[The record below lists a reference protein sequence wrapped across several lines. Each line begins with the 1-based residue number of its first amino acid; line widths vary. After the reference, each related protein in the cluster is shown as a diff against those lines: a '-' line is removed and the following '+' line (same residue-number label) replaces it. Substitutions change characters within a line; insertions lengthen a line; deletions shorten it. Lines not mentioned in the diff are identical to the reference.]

1 LNINFP
7 MPKPKEIVLQTNLA
21 VEDCIHR
28 IQESTDSG
36 ERTLFSLSGYKGSKP
51 LLVKFDGNQFKLWK
65 RRYYRNDFSPYFY
78 GTLSA
83 ENQGTRIQ
91 GHFDINRWTKIFM
104 RIWLAGVVL
113 FTLPVLLAT
122 LRQTAHGD
130 AWVGVAVPI
139 GLIAFGILMPNFG
152 RWLGRNEEKY
162 IKDFL
167 ETTLLAQPTENEIIV
182 SQRIIDN
189 RPM

>member
-1 LNINFP
+1 VNINFP
-7 MPKPKEIVLQTNLA
+7 MPKPEEIVLQTNLA
-21 VEDCIHR
+21 PEECIRR
-28 IQESTDSG
+28 IQESTDPG
-36 ERTLFSLSGYKGSKP
+36 QRTLFSFSGYKGSKR
-51 LLVKFDGNQFKLWK
+51 LLLKFDGNQFVLWK

-78 GTLSA
+78 GTLSP

-91 GHFDINRWTKIFM
+91 GHFDISRWTKIFM
-104 RIWLAGVVL
+104 RIWLGGVIL
-113 FTLPVLLAT
+113 FTLPVLIAT
-122 LRQTAHGD
+122 LRQTSHGD

-152 RWLGRNEEKY
+152 RWLGGNEEKY

-167 ETTLLAQPTENEIIV
+167 ATTLLAQPTENEVIV

-189 RPM
+189 RPL